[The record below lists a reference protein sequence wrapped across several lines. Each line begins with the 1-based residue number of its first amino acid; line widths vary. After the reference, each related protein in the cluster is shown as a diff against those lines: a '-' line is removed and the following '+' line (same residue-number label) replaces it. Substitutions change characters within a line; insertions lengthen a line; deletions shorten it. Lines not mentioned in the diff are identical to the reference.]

1 MAKPSFSVVIV
12 IAILVTASLCY
23 DLVGSWQLE
32 PNSQPSQTINSPL
45 TFQFDRTIDSSGR
58 ISSKLFVY
66 DCFISQF
73 LY

>member
-1 MAKPSFSVVIV
+1 MTKPSFSS
-12 IAILVTASLCY
+12 ALVLALLAAASLCF
-23 DLVGSWQLE
+23 DLVGSWQLT
-32 PNSQPSQTINSPL
+32 PSAQSISSAL
-45 TFQFDRTIDSSGR
+45 TFQFDRTVDSSGR